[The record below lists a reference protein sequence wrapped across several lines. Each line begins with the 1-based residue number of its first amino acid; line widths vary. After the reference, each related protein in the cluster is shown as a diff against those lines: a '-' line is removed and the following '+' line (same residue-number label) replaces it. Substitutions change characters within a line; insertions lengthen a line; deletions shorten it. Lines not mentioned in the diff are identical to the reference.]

1 MKSTTLCPRAALP
14 ARALSAHALSA
25 RARLCTRLPART
37 GGLPA
42 PAQRLRLRCS
52 AGEDAPEDAAP
63 APAPVSGEEGEDAG
77 GTPRKRRTRKADST
91 DPVATFLTRRF
102 GVAGGLAWLGVLT
115 FGVVSEQL
123 KTRQEVAREESGTQ
137 AVDAME
143 VATASGLRYTDLVRG
158 GGETAP
164 QRGYLL
170 AAAVRV
176 VLGEDPAGP
185 VLFDTEDTGRPL
197 AFFFGCGGRDL
208 QRPAPSM

>member
-1 MKSTTLCPRAALP
+1 MKGAALCPRASLP
-14 ARALSAHALSA
+14 ARAPSAHALSA
-25 RARLCTRLPART
+25 RPRLCTRLPART
-37 GGLPA
+37 SGLPA
-42 PAQRLRLRCS
+42 PALRLRLRCS
-52 AGEDAPEDAAP
+52 AGEDAPDDTAP
-63 APAPVSGEEGEDAG
+63 AATPVLEEGEDAG
-77 GTPRKRRTRKADST
+77 GPPRKRRTRKADST

-137 AVDAME
+137 AVDAQE
-143 VATASGLRYTDLVRG
+143 VATPSGLRYTDLVRG

-170 AAAVRV
+170 AAAVKV

-185 VLFDTEDTGRPL
+185 VLFDTDDTGRPL